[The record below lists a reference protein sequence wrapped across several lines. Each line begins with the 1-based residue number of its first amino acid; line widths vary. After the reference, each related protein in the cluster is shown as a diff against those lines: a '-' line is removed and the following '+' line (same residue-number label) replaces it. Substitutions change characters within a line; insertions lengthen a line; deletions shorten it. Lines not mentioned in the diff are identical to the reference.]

1 MLGRKIIDQ
10 LIKWK
15 NNSKNSG
22 LLTAMMEERTA
33 TAILNKNLEINE
45 GAVMENIVAD
55 MLTKEGYDLFY
66 FEKNGTLEIDF
77 ILNLNGVAT
86 AIEVKSGNDKQ
97 SKSLRSMMSEKYKV
111 KRGIKLQNNNVFVDD
126 RNVEHYPIFAA
137 AFMRSMNKQHDM

>member
-1 MLGRKIIDQ
+1 
-10 LIKWK
+10 
-15 NNSKNSG
+15 
-22 LLTAMMEERTA
+22 
-33 TAILNKNLEINE
+33 
-45 GAVMENIVAD
+45 MENIVAD

-126 RNVEHYPIFAA
+126 RDVEHYPIFAA
-137 AFMRSMNKQHDM
+137 AFMRSMNKQHEM